1 MSLVLALIGSAWAD
15 RLYWTAPP
23 SPADIDAAER
33 TLPDARAMSLDGL
46 VTGTVRTGDP
56 APTLDTLR
64 RELDSVR
71 PLVNEFDGELQIMAR
86 LAKATADVEAL
97 RNPDD
102 TELLWEALCFQGF
115 AVHRYFGD
123 RLGTD
128 PAAAPYRV
136 GSGADAQVAAWID
149 AAALFGPREPRKE
162 DIPED
167 AQRLA
172 FDGVRAMVQVMP
184 AASLAVGQLASGATL
199 MLDGRVVDTKAQVRT
214 LMVPGRHFLEVR
226 VGDTVLLRGA
236 TRIGGGSTMSAE
248 APFGP
253 AEREALAKMVGTGGG
268 WTVPAAAMLPITGAG
283 EPVYLGEPGNGL
295 PRLLRVDRGTAETI
309 AIVMPAREQSPLAVH
324 VTLGGGWLSTGDFF
338 LQNVESGAPYD
349 ESSVN
354 AFAPVLSADG
364 EWRAGLFAASVGATA
379 LLATGEFHSLTTGDT
394 STNAFVYPHAGV
406 GLTYVQATVG
416 PLFPWYLGVGG
427 KARVAVWEGLE
438 VSAGGVYGVPLDIAR
453 SGNDPAF
460 TPQPAYAAW
469 GGAGWVFD

>member
-1 MSLVLALIGSAWAD
+1 MSLVLALVGSAWAD

-33 TLPDARAMSLDGL
+33 TLPGVVAMPLDAL
-46 VTGTVRTGDP
+46 VTGAAPAGDP
-56 APTLDTLR
+56 GPALDTLR
-64 RELDSVR
+64 RELESVR

-86 LAKATADVEAL
+86 LAKATADVGAL

-102 TELLWEALCFQGF
+102 TELFWQALCFQGF
-115 AVHRYFGD
+115 AVHRYFGE

-136 GSGADAQVAAWID
+136 GSGADAVVAAWID
-149 AAALFGPREPRKE
+149 AAALFGPREPRPA

-184 AASLAVGQLASGATL
+184 AASLAVGQLAAGATL
-199 MLDGRVVDTKAQVRT
+199 MLDGRVVDTSAQVRT

-226 VGDTVLLRGA
+226 VGNTVLLRGD

-253 AEREALAKMVGTGGG
+253 AERDALAKLVDSGAG
-268 WTVPAAAMLPITGAG
+268 WSVPPAAMVPIGGAG
-283 EPVYLGEPGNGL
+283 EPVFLGEPGKGH
-295 PRLLRVDRGTAETI
+295 PRLVRVDRGSAETV
-309 AIVMPAREQSPLAVH
+309 ALVMPARETSPLAVH
-324 VTLGGGWLSTGDFF
+324 VALGGGWVSTGDFF

-364 EWRAGLFAASVGATA
+364 EWRSGLFAASVGATA
-379 LLATGEFHSLTTGDT
+379 LIATGEFHSLTTGTDAT
-394 STNAFVYPHAGV
+394 SAFVYPHAGV

-416 PLFPWYLGVGG
+416 PLFPWYMGVGG
-427 KARVAVWEGLE
+427 KARVAVWKGLE
-438 VSAGGVYGVPLDIAR
+438 LTAGGVYGVPLEIAR
-453 SGNDPAF
+453 TDSEPSF
-460 TPQPAYAAW
+460 TPLPAYAAW
-469 GGAGWVFD
+469 GGVGWAFD